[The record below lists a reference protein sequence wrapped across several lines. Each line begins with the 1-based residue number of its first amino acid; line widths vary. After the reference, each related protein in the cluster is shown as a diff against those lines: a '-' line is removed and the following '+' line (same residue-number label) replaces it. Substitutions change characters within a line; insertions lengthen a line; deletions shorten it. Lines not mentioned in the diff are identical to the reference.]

1 MATLDLQEQEQVDA
15 FKAWWKRNGKWLLL
29 ALVLAI
35 GGVAAVQGW
44 KVYKGKQEA
53 AAATLFTDLARQV
66 QSNDPRRINDAAA
79 VMMEKYASSGY
90 ATRTAL
96 LAAQVNI
103 QAKDVA
109 PAKRQ
114 LQWVIE
120 HAQEAALKDVAR
132 LKLASLLLDEKDY
145 AAALMQLNAAHPEA
159 FNGLYADLKGDVL
172 SAQGK
177 TAEAR
182 VAYREAYAKTDA
194 ESMYRNLIQM
204 KLDGLGEDP
213 QGVKK

>member
-1 MATLDLQEQEQVDA
+1 MATFDLQEQEQVDA
-15 FKAWWKRNGKWLLL
+15 FKAWWKHNGKWVLL
-29 ALVLAI
+29 ALALAI
-35 GGVAAVQGW
+35 GGAAAAQGW
-44 KVYKGKQEA
+44 KVYKGKQA
-53 AAATLFTDLARQV
+53 AAAALFADLSRQV

-96 LAAQVNI
+96 LAAQVNT

-109 PAKRQ
+109 SAKRQ